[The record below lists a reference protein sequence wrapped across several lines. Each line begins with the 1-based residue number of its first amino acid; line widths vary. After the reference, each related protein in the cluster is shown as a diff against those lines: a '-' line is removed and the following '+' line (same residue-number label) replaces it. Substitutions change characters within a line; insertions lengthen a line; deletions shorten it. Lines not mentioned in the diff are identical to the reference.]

1 MNTADK
7 VHAINEHLEN
17 QGYHEDMI
25 FSFDEDTINE
35 FFPSP
40 FDALRACHFGE
51 INFTDEYFRFN
62 GYGNIETLSDWQ
74 IDKEYEEL
82 ETDEDE

>member
-7 VHAINEHLEN
+7 VHAINEHLES
-17 QGYHEDMI
+17 QGYDDDMI

-40 FDALRACHFGE
+40 FDALRACYFGD
-51 INFTDEYFRFN
+51 INFTHDYFRLN
-62 GYGNIETLSDWQ
+62 GYGNIDTLSDWE
-74 IDKEYEEL
+74 IVKEYEEL